1 MIITSKR
8 KLTSSV
14 AVLCALM
21 ILIGI
26 FPMNL
31 FSGKKADAASIT
43 LESKYV
49 YLDISNF
56 SDEWNNNVYMF
67 VDTWGTL
74 QKGEKISG
82 TDIIRWDKSG
92 WGNIG
97 HIFGFSC
104 FDNWSDIKAQ
114 DYRRTTMTSI
124 NLSDAGA
131 KYFYWDGSST
141 AIIDSKTVYSIS
153 VSDTPISK
161 SLEGKTINFKDMTG
175 KLAGNITAIFTGA
188 EVTETS
194 SSLTNNQITIPND
207 INDKPYTT
215 VEFKNGDT
223 SLGKYNLFNE
233 NSSGVTPISYDEN
246 TCNTFYYG
254 ATENLSNNSV
264 ISYWGA
270 EPSTASDSINNNKL
284 YLDKFFFDTTSGVVP
299 TITIKDSN
307 GTFTKDSDDDSTYSY
322 IINTSATQQD
332 IISVTY
338 NNMRYNF
345 LWSDLSKNKLSI
357 NGSIASISGVYS
369 NSDGLDLYFDATL
382 SKLSYLGSTGNNA
395 TMPIQDSN
403 AKMFVHLFGATD
415 GSTVGYEMTKLS
427 SKTVDSN
434 TWSDVY
440 FVNISK

>member
-14 AVLCALM
+14 AILCALM

-104 FDNWSDIKAQ
+104 FDNWNDIKAQ

-188 EVTETS
+188 E
-194 SSLTNNQITIPND
+194 
-207 INDKPYTT
+207 
-215 VEFKNGDT
+215 
-223 SLGKYNLFNE
+223 
-233 NSSGVTPISYDEN
+233 
-246 TCNTFYYG
+246 
-254 ATENLSNNSV
+254 
-264 ISYWGA
+264 
-270 EPSTASDSINNNKL
+270 
-284 YLDKFFFDTTSGVVP
+284 
-299 TITIKDSN
+299 
-307 GTFTKDSDDDSTYSY
+307 
-322 IINTSATQQD
+322 
-332 IISVTY
+332 
-338 NNMRYNF
+338 
-345 LWSDLSKNKLSI
+345 
-357 NGSIASISGVYS
+357 
-369 NSDGLDLYFDATL
+369 
-382 SKLSYLGSTGNNA
+382 
-395 TMPIQDSN
+395 
-403 AKMFVHLFGATD
+403 
-415 GSTVGYEMTKLS
+415 
-427 SKTVDSN
+427 
-434 TWSDVY
+434 
-440 FVNISK
+440 